1 MVVEAWSLME
11 KEIKEHNK
19 QWWTSAFRFVTSQ
32 VDARSKTTSE
42 NRKKKSEKNCP
53 RDKKTLGVRDE
64 PSVKVLDNIELP
76 GWVHKTMP
84 MGLKQSIRDKFN
96 ETHFL
101 AHIDIFLSQLKNK
114 KASGETLCEIEA
126 TAKA

>member
-1 MVVEAWSLME
+1 M
-11 KEIKEHNK
+11 
-19 QWWTSAFRFVTSQ
+19 RSQ
-32 VDARSKTTSE
+32 IDARSKTTSE
-42 NRKKKSEKNCP
+42 NRKKTKKNCP
-53 RDKKTLGVRDE
+53 RDKKSLGVRDE
-64 PSVKVLDNIELP
+64 PSVKVRDNIELP
-76 GWVHKTMP
+76 GWVHQIMP

-126 TAKA
+126 TAKAYAKQVRQTAGDKTMKK